1 MAIVTSRGKD
11 IGIERKERG
20 GERRREESD
29 DGIRVTGE
37 ICQVNRWEER

>member
-20 GERRREESD
+20 GERREESD